1 MPLHDERK
9 TAFLLLIETLDGRAA
24 TALVVCG
31 TPLLWMDVSLALS
44 LFVMFWSYSWNLC
57 LCFWLYP
64 RYAGCAARK
73 RCVPCLPLLAG
84 HFFFSKCQALF
95 NTSYVTIDRSR
106 FFTPSSFG
114 HIVRIVLD
122 RRHKYRKY
130 AKENGL
136 TPSKRQICASNL
148 SLPMKFSVSRKVT
161 CGTASLH
168 C

>member
-1 MPLHDERK
+1 MLQQPSSFVAHLYCGWMLLWLCL
-9 TAFLLLIETLDGRAA
+9 FLLCFGATLGIC
-24 TALVVCG
+24 VCA
-31 TPLLWMDVSLALS
+31 S
-44 LFVMFWSYSWNLC
+44 
-57 LCFWLYP
+57 
-64 RYAGCAARK
+64 GCIRDMPAARLVK
-73 RCVPCLPLLAG
+73 DVFHVCRYWQG
-84 HFFFSKCQALF
+84 IFFSKCQALF